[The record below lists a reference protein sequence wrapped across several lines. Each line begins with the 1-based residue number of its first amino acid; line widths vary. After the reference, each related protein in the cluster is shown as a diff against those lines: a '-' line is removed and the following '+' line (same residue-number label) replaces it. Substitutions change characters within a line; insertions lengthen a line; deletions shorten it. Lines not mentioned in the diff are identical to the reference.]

1 MSGGVDSAVAAYLL
15 QQAGHEVSGVTL
27 RTWVSED
34 GTESR
39 CCEIDDARKTAWK
52 LHIPYYAL
60 NCISAF
66 QETVIDPFVR
76 DYLSGI
82 TPNPCVFCNREI
94 KWEKLLYA
102 AKVMKAD
109 YVATGHYASVV
120 RKPNGRYTVKKA
132 RHAEKDQTYMLYRL
146 TQEQLAATMMPL
158 GEFTKDEVRK
168 IAARAGLP
176 SAAKPDSQE
185 LCFVPDGNY
194 AEYIEKQ
201 AGEKVPGEGFFV
213 DGEGNILGK
222 HRGIIHYTV
231 GQRKGLGLPLGY
243 PAYIREIRADR
254 NEIVVGDEA
263 SLYSK
268 ELCCGSLNFLS
279 IPTPKAGEKIPCA
292 VKVRYHHG
300 AQAACLEMLD
310 ADRAKITFGGPV
322 RAAAPG
328 QSAVFYDEEDCVIGG
343 GIILPKR

>member
-1 MSGGVDSAVAAYLL
+1 MDSAVAAYLL
-15 QQAGHEVSGVTL
+15 KQAGHEVSGVTL

-34 GTESR
+34 GKESR

-60 NCISAF
+60 NCISEF
-66 QETVIDPFVR
+66 QRSVIDPFVR
-76 DYLSGI
+76 DYLGGI

-109 YVATGHYASVV
+109 YVATGHYASIV

-146 TQEQLAATMMPL
+146 SQEQLAATVMPL
-158 GEFTKDEVRK
+158 GDLT
-168 IAARAGLP
+168 
-176 SAAKPDSQE
+176 
-185 LCFVPDGNY
+185 PDGNY

-310 ADRAKITFGGPV
+310 AERAKITFGGPV

>member
-1 MSGGVDSAVAAYLL
+1 M
-15 QQAGHEVSGVTL
+15 
-27 RTWVSED
+27 
-34 GTESR
+34 
-39 CCEIDDARKTAWK
+39 
-52 LHIPYYAL
+52 
-60 NCISAF
+60 
-66 QETVIDPFVR
+66 
-76 DYLSGI
+76 
-82 TPNPCVFCNREI
+82 
-94 KWEKLLYA
+94 
-102 AKVMKAD
+102 
-109 YVATGHYASVV
+109 ATGHYASIV

-146 TQEQLAATMMPL
+146 SQEQLAATVMPL
-158 GEFTKDEVRK
+158 GDLTKDQVRE
-168 IAARAGLP
+168 IAAQAGLP

-243 PAYIREIRADR
+243 PAYIWEIRADR

-310 ADRAKITFGGPV
+310 ADRAKITFGEPV

-343 GIILPKR
+343 GTIL